1 MNKVVARSALIEAMN
16 LSAVMGFEEINE
28 VVEEVMDFDD
38 GLIGDR
44 RQANLHR
51 VGIRSHNSD
60 YREAARRVVG
70 ISGGAKTSR

>member
-44 RQANLHR
+44 WQADLHR
-51 VGIRSHNSD
+51 VGIRSHGD
-60 YREAARRVVG
+60 HRDAARRVVG

>member
-38 GLIGDR
+38 GLIGDW

-51 VGIRSHNSD
+51 VGIRSHRD
-60 YREAARRVVG
+60 YRDAARRGVG
-70 ISGGAKTSR
+70 ISGWAKTSR